1 MESTNLTP
9 GQSSR
14 QRRKKRSQRP
24 PRWLMGVL
32 SLCLALVVIGL
43 VARSLRPGE
52 PPEVGA
58 KAAEETLQATE
69 TPTVSEPVATA
80 APTAAPTP
88 APAPEAVV
96 TAAPTSAPMPTPV
109 PQAPEKETGEESAPE
124 SVTPKD
130 SGSWFSDA
138 VFIGDSRTDGLRL
151 YSGIKGSHF
160 LYYTGVTVFDVASRS
175 SKLLEQDGEKISFL
189 EALEKQK
196 YAKIYIMLGINELGY
211 PDGSAF
217 RRVYGEFIDKLREVQ
232 PEAVIYIQGLV
243 PVNEERCRSYGQPDY
258 ITNKKIAKFNDLL
271 VELAEEKRVAYV
283 DVAAGLVDENGA
295 LPADKT
301 SDGIHFKRAGYVE
314 WLDYLK
320 RHTVDEDAYWAGQEA
335 VEGDTEGAEET

>member
-138 VFIGDSRTDGLRL
+138 VFIGDSRVEGFRL
-151 YSGIKGSHF
+151 YSGVTSEATF
-160 LYYTGVTVFDVASRS
+160 LDHTGLTVYEVKEGKKVIRRGDQKVSVLDA
-175 SKLLEQDGEKISFL
+175 LDGGTYGKVYL
-189 EALEKQK
+189 AL
-196 YAKIYIMLGINELGY
+196 GVNELGY
-211 PDGSAF
+211 FNPKGFAETTGEVVELIREKLPDT
-217 RRVYGEFIDKLREVQ
+217 R
-232 PEAVIYIQGLV
+232 IYIQSLI
-243 PVNEERCRSYGQPDY
+243 PVNTEKCKANDIPYY
-258 ITNKKIAKFNDLL
+258 ITNEGITGYNEALATYFADKDVYLL
-271 VELAEEKRVAYV
+271 GIP
-283 DVAAGLVDENGA
+283 DGLTDENGEM
-295 LPADKT
+295 LRDYSADGVHLKK
-301 SDGIHFKRAGYVE
+301 DGYVL
-314 WLDYLK
+314 WLNYLTD
-320 RHTVDEDAYWAGQEA
+320 H
-335 VEGDTEGAEET
+335 TEG